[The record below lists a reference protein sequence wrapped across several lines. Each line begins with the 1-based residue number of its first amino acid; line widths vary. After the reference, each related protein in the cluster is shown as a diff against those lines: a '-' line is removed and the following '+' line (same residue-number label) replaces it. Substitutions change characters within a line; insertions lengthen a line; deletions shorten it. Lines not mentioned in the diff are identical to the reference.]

1 MMRKRGGLRHLLLC
15 KEKQRRQIFIGTKS
29 LSIVLFIS
37 LSVQNKRLY
46 IIGGCNGAGKT
57 TASFNILPDILNCKE
72 YVNADEIAR
81 GISPFQ
87 PDKVA
92 IESGRIML
100 HRIAELLEQGE
111 DFAFETTL
119 STRSFA
125 STIERARAKG
135 YSITLIYFWLEST
148 DLAIKRVQT
157 RVEEGG
163 HNIPTDTIV
172 RRYYA
177 GLKNLFGLY
186 ENICDLILL
195 YDNSKSNPELI
206 FEKSIGN
213 SDSVYNDE
221 KFKQIK
227 LMLL

>member
-1 MMRKRGGLRHLLLC
+1 MRRRGGLQHQLLC
-15 KEKQRRQIFIGTKS
+15 KEAKCRLIFLVSKF
-29 LSIVLFIS
+29 LSIVLFLS

-57 TASFNILPDILNCKE
+57 TASFNILPDILDCKE

-125 STIERARAKG
+125 GTIERARAKG

-163 HNIPTDTIV
+163 HNIPIDTIV
-172 RRYYA
+172 RRYYG
-177 GLKNLFGLY
+177 GLKNLFDLY
-186 ENICDLILL
+186 QNICDLILL
-195 YDNSKSNPELI
+195 YDNSKSRPELI
-206 FEKSIGN
+206 FEKSNGN
-213 SDSVYNDE
+213 SDIIYNNE

-227 LMLL
+227 LMLA